1 MEPPFMIWVPSIAI
15 AGMAFY
21 TGDRFETWKG
31 NIFVGGKRGTQLQR
45 IGLNAKGLPIV
56 REVLLSDLKQRIGEV
71 RQGPDGLLYL
81 LTDETAGALLK
92 IEPVPAERPTTAES
106 ASSQR

>member
-1 MEPPFMIWVPSIAI
+1 MDEPFMIWVPSIAI
-15 AGMAFY
+15 SGLAFY
-21 TGDRFETWKG
+21 TGDRFENWKG
-31 NIFVGGKRGTQLQR
+31 NIFVGGRRGTQIQR

-56 REVLLSDLKQRIGEV
+56 RETLLAELKQRIAEV

-92 IEPVPAERPTTAES
+92 LEPVLAERPTGAGS
-106 ASSQR
+106 ARIQR